1 MVTLNE
7 YFSGLSP
14 IVTRYGGVMDK
25 FDGEEMMAFFG
36 ILPQPLP
43 PQVSAFKAT
52 HAGVEMLE
60 FVRDLNEKRIKR
72 GLPALEIG
80 IGVASGSVI
89 AGGLGSR
96 QRLHYT
102 VVGDPVTTA
111 QRIHEITQEMS
122 RGGMVV
128 SGETYSYLK
137 AVLHHFEVG
146 RYGRAELQGKSRPVN
161 VFEIRGRR
169 VRPLDDGTE
178 EKVPLRT

>member
-1 MVTLNE
+1 
-7 YFSGLSP
+7 
-14 IVTRYGGVMDK
+14 
-25 FDGEEMMAFFG
+25 
-36 ILPQPLP
+36 
-43 PQVSAFKAT
+43 
-52 HAGVEMLE
+52 
-60 FVRDLNEKRIKR
+60 LNEKRIKR
-72 GLPALEIG
+72 GMPALQIG

-169 VRPLDDGTE
+169 VRPLDDGSE
-178 EKVPLRT
+178 EKIAVRS